1 MPEKSLDQIP
11 LTYLKGIGPSLEKKF
26 AQLQIFNLRDLL
38 FHLPHRYEDRTKIH
52 SIDKIKVGE
61 HVLLQGKILSNSIQF
76 GRRRSLVCSITDNTG
91 VISLRFF
98 HFSGGQKTALASEKY
113 VQCYGEVRR
122 GRSGFE
128 IYHPEYKIVDSPG
141 APLTEDSLTPIYPTT
156 EGMQQSRLRYFINQ
170 ALEISD
176 SSEDIQDL
184 LPLEIASKFNL
195 CGLTTALQIVHHPP
209 CDSPLHWTSDKFNSG
224 QKRLAFEELLAHQ
237 LCMRKSRSNLQEKIA
252 PALRSNNRLINL
264 FLKHLPFKLTAGQQ
278 LAFQEIS
285 ADLNSKVPMLR
296 LLQGDVGS
304 GKTVISALASL
315 HAIDSG
321 FQVGFMAPT
330 EILAEQHFESFMQW
344 FSHLGINVGWL
355 SGKLKGAS
363 RSQQLKT
370 LASGDCQMIIG
381 THALFQDDV
390 EYKSLGLII
399 IDEQHRFGVHQRLT
413 LKDKARNTALSPHQL
428 IMTATPIPRTLA
440 MSAYADLDSSV
451 IKELPLGRLPIDTAI
466 VSNHRRGEVVK
477 SIRKACAGGNQAYW
491 VCTLIEESEALS
503 IEAAEVTAEQLGKLL
518 PDISIGLVH
527 GRMKPE
533 EKKSVMTNFREKLIQ
548 VLVATTVIEV
558 GVDIPNANLMIIEN
572 PERLGLAQLH
582 QLRGRVGRSDIQSY
596 CILLYQ
602 PPLSTAAKERLSVM
616 RDSADGF
623 YIAEK
628 DLELR
633 GAGQI
638 LGTQQTG
645 LMSFKIAE
653 IGRDAYLLDEV
664 KESSELIFEH
674 YPEVAES
681 LIHRWLGERKNY
693 ASV

>member
-11 LTYLKGIGPSLEKKF
+11 LKYLKGIGPSLEKKF
-26 AQLQIFNLRDLL
+26 AQLEIFNLRDLL

-52 SIDKIKVGE
+52 PIGSIKLGE
-61 HVLLQGKILSNSIQF
+61 QVLLQGQIVSTSIQF
-76 GRRRSLVCSITDNTG
+76 GRRRSLICSVTDNTG
-91 VISLRFF
+91 VVSLRFF
-98 HFSGGQKTALASEKY
+98 HFSGGQKTALASGKSI
-113 VQCYGEVRR
+113 QCYGEVRR

-128 IYHPEYKIVDSPG
+128 LYHPEYKIVDHTNP
-141 APLTEDSLTPIYPTT
+141 ALTEDSLTPIYPTT
-156 EGMQQSRLRYFINQ
+156 EGIQQSRLRHFINQ
-170 ALEISD
+170 ALEILD
-176 SSEDIQDL
+176 SSEEIQDL
-184 LPLEIASKFNL
+184 LPSEIAKKFKL
-195 CGLTTALQIVHHPP
+195 CGLTSALQIVHHPP
-209 CDSPLHWTSDKFNSG
+209 QNSPLNWTRDEFNSG

-237 LCMRKSRSNLQEKIA
+237 LCMRKSRSELQERSA
-252 PALRSNNRLINL
+252 PILRSNDRLISL
-264 FLKHLPFKLTAGQQ
+264 FLKNLPFKLTAGQQ

-285 ADLNSKVPMLR
+285 ADLCNKVPMLR

-304 GKTVISALASL
+304 GKTIISALASL

-321 FQVGFMAPT
+321 FQVAFMAPT
-330 EILAEQHFESFMQW
+330 EILAEQHFQSFVQW
-344 FSHLGINVGWL
+344 FSNLGIKVGWL
-355 SGKLKGAS
+355 SGKSKGTT

-370 LASGDCQMIIG
+370 LASGECQMIIG

-413 LKDKARNTALSPHQL
+413 LKDKAGNTGLNPHQL

-440 MSAYADLDSSV
+440 MSAYADLDNS
-451 IKELPLGRLPIDTAI
+451 IINELPIGRLPIDTAI
-466 VSNHRRGEVVK
+466 VSNHRRGDVVK
-477 SIRKACAGGNQAYW
+477 AIKKACTTGNQAYW

-503 IEAAEVTAEQLGKLL
+503 IEAAEVTTEQLSKLL
-518 PDISIGLVH
+518 PDISIGLIH
-527 GRMKPE
+527 GKMKPE

-582 QLRGRVGRSDIQSY
+582 QLRGRVGRSNIQSY
-596 CILLYQ
+596 CIMLYQ
-602 PPLSTAAKERLSVM
+602 SPLSKAAKERLSVM
-616 RDSADGF
+616 RDSTDGF

-653 IGRDAYLLDEV
+653 IGRDAGLLDDV
-664 KESSELIFEH
+664 KESSELIFQH
-674 YPEVAES
+674 YPEVAEM
-681 LIHRWLGERKNY
+681 LIHRWLGKRENY
-693 ASV
+693 ATV